1 MGQRVSERVA
11 LGRPVAEAFALL
23 GDEAQWSDR
32 LALSPEMES
41 RLVLL
46 ESGEGRIEVVTESV
60 VPSEWLPDRVRRHLP
75 VMPTVR
81 RTETWLVAAERATA
95 VFVFDFSGMPVSASG
110 TGEMVPDGP
119 APAAAPG
126 AGPGAGGGCVV
137 SVELEIAVAVP
148 LVGGLVER
156 GIAPQIGRAL
166 RRELAAL
173 G

>member
-1 MGQRVSERVA
+1 MPMGHRVSERVA
-11 LGRPVAEAFALL
+11 VGRPVAEAFALL
-23 GDEAQWSDR
+23 GDEAHWVGR
-32 LALSPEMES
+32 LALTPEMQT

-46 ESGEGRIEVVTESV
+46 EASDGRVDVVTESV

-75 VMPTVR
+75 VTPGVR
-81 RTETWLVAAERATA
+81 RSETWRVEGDRATA

-110 TGEMVPDGP
+110 AGAMVPAVPDE
-119 APAAAPG
+119 
-126 AGPGAGGGCVV
+126 CVV
-137 SVELEIAVAVP
+137 SVDLDIAVAVP
-148 LVGGLVER
+148 FVGGLVER